1 MNCPGHIEIFKQGLK
16 SYKELPLRM
25 AEFGS
30 CTRNEPSGT
39 LHGIMR
45 VRGFV
50 QDDAHIFCTEE
61 QIQGEVTRFVTLLKK
76 MYKDFGFGEDKIIV
90 RFSTRPEMRV
100 GDDATWD
107 RAENALA
114 DACKQ
119 AGLSYELAPGEGAF
133 YGPKL
138 EFTLIDAMG
147 RMWQCGTL
155 QVDYQLPSKER
166 LNAEYVGEDNS
177 KHNPVM
183 LHRAILGSLERFIG
197 ILLENC
203 AGALPPWL
211 HFTQAKVIPVAPA
224 FNEYAES
231 VFAQLNSAGL
241 RSEADLGT
249 DRMNAKIRAAQ
260 NLRIPYMLV
269 VGEQEAQTNS
279 VAIRFRDGRKETMK
293 VEDFIEYVK
302 EKISSR
308 SIEI

>member
-1 MNCPGHIEIFKQGLK
+1 
-16 SYKELPLRM
+16 
-25 AEFGS
+25 
-30 CTRNEPSGT
+30 T
-39 LHGIMR
+39 
-45 VRGFV
+45 
-50 QDDAHIFCTEE
+50 
-61 QIQGEVTRFVTLLKK
+61 
-76 MYKDFGFGEDKIIV
+76 DFGFGEEKIIV

-100 GDDATWD
+100 GDDETWD
-107 RAENALA
+107 RAEAALS

-147 RMWQCGTL
+147 RLWQCGTL

-177 KHNPVM
+177 RHTPVM

-211 HFTQAKVIPVAPA
+211 HFNQVQVIPVAPP
-224 FNEYAES
+224 FNDYAQA
-231 VFAQLNSAGL
+231 VADKLKAAGL
-241 RSEADLGT
+241 RVEANVGT
-249 DRMNAKIRAAQ
+249 DRMNAKIRTAQ

-269 VGEQEAQTNS
+269 VGQQEAETDS
-279 VAIRFRDGRKETMK
+279 AAIRFRDGRKETMK
-293 VEDFIEYVK
+293 LDDFIVYIK
-302 EKISSR
+302 DKIASR